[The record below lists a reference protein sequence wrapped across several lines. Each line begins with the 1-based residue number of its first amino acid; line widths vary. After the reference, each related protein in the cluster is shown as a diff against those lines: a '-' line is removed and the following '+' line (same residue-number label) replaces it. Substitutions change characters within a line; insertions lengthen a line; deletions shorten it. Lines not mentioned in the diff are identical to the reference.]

1 MQKICFIT
9 DLHIDTDDNKPMGID
24 TKQHFLNI
32 LEKAVQHND
41 YDLIILGGDLCHR
54 TGDES
59 TYKWVYNQIS
69 NTGIN
74 FLVIPGN
81 HDTSVMLASAFHQS
95 QHIHNDELYFTHQ
108 LEHYKALFLDSSL
121 GSFSTQ
127 QWLWLRD
134 QIQEN
139 GDEVLIFIHHS
150 PIQAH
155 SKHMEPKYM
164 FRQTEK
170 FEALCD
176 MYPEKKFHVV
186 TGHYHIER
194 TVVKKNITVFISPS
208 TFVQIDPNSDE
219 FKPYTSLIGYREI
232 CINQKGSFH
241 TEVIYL

>member
-74 FLVIPGN
+74 YLVIPGN
-81 HDTSVMLASAFHQS
+81 HDTSVMLASAFHES

-108 LEHYKALFLDSSL
+108 IEHYKALFLDSSL

-139 GDEVLIFIHHS
+139 GDEVLIFMHHS

-164 FRQTEK
+164 FRQTENLK
-170 FEALCD
+170 RYAICIL
-176 MYPEKKFHVV
+176 K
-186 TGHYHIER
+186 R
-194 TVVKKNITVFISPS
+194 NFISL
-208 TFVQIDPNSDE
+208 Q
-219 FKPYTSLIGYREI
+219 
-232 CINQKGSFH
+232 
-241 TEVIYL
+241 VITISSGQ